1 MTTKTHSR
9 RDGDHP
15 GRPPPPGRSPRPGP
29 RGPPIRAGPAP
40 AAGGC
45 AAAGGLPGAGV
56 GAAWPGGTP
65 AAARTRARAALKAGT
80 NPLAKA
86 APMPSPLTT
95 LGNDSRETRRID
107 VSSTT
112 TASVLGN
119 IKALSSSALGSFA
132 ASTLSWIMASCDPPS
147 AAEVLGAGAP
157 GGPDPPGKPGRPD
170 MPGMLKDM
178 PPLGPPDPSASADPP
193 GP

>member
-29 RGPPIRAGPAP
+29 RGPPIRARPAP
-40 AAGGC
+40 
-45 AAAGGLPGAGV
+45 AAGGLPGAGV

-65 AAARTRARAALKAGT
+65 AAARARARAALKAGT

-95 LGNDSRETRRID
+95 LRNDSRETRRID

-147 AAEVLGAGAP
+147 VAEVLGAGAP
-157 GGPDPPGKPGRPD
+157 GGPDPPDPPGKPGRPD

-178 PPLGPPDPSASADPP
+178 PPLGPPGPPAPGADPP